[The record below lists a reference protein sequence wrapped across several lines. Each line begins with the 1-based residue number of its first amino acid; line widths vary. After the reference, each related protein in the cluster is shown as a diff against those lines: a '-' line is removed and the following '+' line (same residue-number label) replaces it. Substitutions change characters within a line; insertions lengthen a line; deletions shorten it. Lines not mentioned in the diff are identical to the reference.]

1 MRPQVETGA
10 TGEYNL
16 RVQWNYM
23 PLWNHWVLWDHWP
36 RANRFNVNEIHVSV
50 RTTDSNQIAWLN
62 GTNMTKETN
71 DVMIPQFTSKVV
83 VAMVQNLMGFST
95 LIKPIG

>member
-1 MRPQVETGA
+1 MELYA
-10 TGEYNL
+10 SME
-16 RVQWNYM
+16 
-23 PLWNHWVLWDHWP
+23 PLGSMGPLAPGQQIQCERDP
-36 RANRFNVNEIHVSV
+36 HVSV
-50 RTTDSNQIAWLN
+50 RITESNQTAWLN
-62 GTNMTKETN
+62 GTDMTKETN